1 MAENTLTHLDTS
13 SSSIFFLC
21 FVNARME
28 VWFKYGFTRDI
39 IGMTNAFLMSRS
51 AGYISFL
58 SFFKHSNRFLRVVC
72 GFHLD
77 FMSDNELLGTFRLKK
92 IGEVAE
98 KINGGV

>member
-1 MAENTLTHLDTS
+1 M
-13 SSSIFFLC
+13 
-21 FVNARME
+21 
-28 VWFKYGFTRDI
+28 WFKYGYTRDI